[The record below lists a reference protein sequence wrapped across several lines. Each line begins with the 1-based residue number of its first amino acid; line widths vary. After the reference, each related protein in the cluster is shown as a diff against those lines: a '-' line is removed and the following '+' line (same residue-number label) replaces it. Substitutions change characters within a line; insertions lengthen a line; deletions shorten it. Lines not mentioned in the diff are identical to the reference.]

1 MTEKITV
8 FALTAILF
16 CGCHA
21 APVLPDNKGDAEAA
35 KWLKM
40 AAEEGNLYAQ
50 YYYAECCLA
59 GDGVPVDRAEAI
71 RMLTLAAAKGSIEAQ
86 ELLQKLAS
94 EKPTDK

>member
-1 MTEKITV
+1 MIEKITA
-8 FALTAILF
+8 FMLISAIV
-16 CGCHA
+16 CGCHT
-21 APVLPDNKGDAEAA
+21 APILPDNKGDAEAA